1 MSTTRTRKPPEPKPN
16 PSPSIGSFVPL
27 ALLLALG
34 GGGGFY
40 YIVNYTTPSGGARW
54 TLFFTAVVGL
64 TGLALPVMA
73 FLNRRFP
80 SDPPVT
86 PLIVLRQALWVGVY
100 FPMLAWL
107 QYGRVLT
114 LVLALLLGGGFII
127 VEGLLRMR
135 ERAQWDPER
144 RV

>member
-16 PSPSIGSFVPL
+16 PSPTVGSFMPL
-27 ALLLALG
+27 AVFLALFG
-34 GGGGFY
+34 GGVFY
-40 YIVNYTTPSGGARW
+40 YILNYTTPDGGTRW
-54 TLFFTAVVGL
+54 AFYFSAVVGL
-64 TGLALPVMA
+64 TGLALPLMA
-73 FLNRRFP
+73 FFNRRFP

-86 PLIVLRQALWVGVY
+86 PMIVLRQALWVGVY

-107 QYGRVLT
+107 QFGRVLT
-114 LVLALLLGGGFII
+114 LVLALLLGGGLII

-144 RV
+144 RS